1 MSPGLLPTTRPPP
14 RALYHVQCPRT
25 RRPPPLA
32 FCMKRR
38 PIIAAVTV
46 SYAIGG
52 ITLVEVLS
60 CCSHGRCQR
69 AQSREHKQPR
79 DRPGK
84 LETHPTKAESLV
96 AKHGG
101 SFAHLGV
108 GIASDSS
115 DEEKEQ
121 IGRVGRWH
129 QGCSLWKLVAGY
141 PPPSWEVCSGTLL
154 PISTTRHAYLP

>member
-69 AQSREHKQPR
+69 ARVGS
-79 DRPGK
+79 
-84 LETHPTKAESLV
+84 TSS
-96 AKHGG
+96 HG
-101 SFAHLGV
+101 
-108 GIASDSS
+108 
-115 DEEKEQ
+115 
-121 IGRVGRWH
+121 IGRG
-129 QGCSLWKLVAGY
+129 SLKPILPKLNHSLQNMEA
-141 PPPSWEVCSGTLL
+141 PSLTWAWV
-154 PISTTRHAYLP
+154 